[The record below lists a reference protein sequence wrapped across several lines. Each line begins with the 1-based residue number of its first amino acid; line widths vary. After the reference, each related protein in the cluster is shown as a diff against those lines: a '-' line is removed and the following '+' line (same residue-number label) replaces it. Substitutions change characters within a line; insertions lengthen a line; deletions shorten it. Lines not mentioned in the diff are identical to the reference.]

1 MLRGGVRPIH
11 TREATQAKKGSPP
24 SRTRRSSPTGKVIG
38 IANGIPE
45 AKNDETIIRYDCN
58 VQRITEVSYN
68 LRNPDGVQ
76 VERKRGH
83 LLDDGGYHKWRVLIN
98 PTKAPLTQGEIE
110 WSKWLESVRKDVEC
124 FFSSLKGRFRILKL
138 PILYRRRDDIDKL
151 FLTCCM

>member
-76 VERKRGH
+76 VEHKRGH
-83 LLDDGGYHKWRVLIN
+83 LLDDGGYHKVGRVFFGTACWALC
-98 PTKAPLTQGEIE
+98 PGGCSLTQVWKGEFCYLYLLASLSPTVFLFWNE
-110 WSKWLESVRKDVEC
+110 LSC
-124 FFSSLKGRFRILKL
+124 ASST
-138 PILYRRRDDIDKL
+138 D
-151 FLTCCM
+151 